1 MSAKTPRKPERP
13 VFWIIAGPNGSGKSS
28 FYSRTD
34 IEGWGG
40 SVWIINPD
48 LLTARLIEAEQLD
61 PESANRVALD
71 RIWRW
76 LDASIEVHQ
85 TIGVETVLSTGKY
98 RRLVR
103 RAQALGF
110 EVRIVYVLLR
120 DVQLQLRRIA
130 QRVADGGH
138 DVLPAKVVKRRQRS
152 FRQLLWFARNANR
165 FYILD
170 NSTSAIKLIA
180 SLDMD
185 HTEVQARSFPDDLR
199 KMLMRWGLK
208 PEAALYTCQS
218 RRNG

>member
-28 FYSRTD
+28 FYGRTD